1 MFIFQAEDGIR
12 DGHVT
17 GVQTCALPIS
27 VELADVAALPLV
39 PMIAVGYAVGA
50 RIVRTLSAE
59 TGAFRRGCYVQAA
72 AWILS
77 QSAGHG
83 PAPDAVRAAGRAREI
98 PVMALAVPQSAAP
111 LNAGAHGFRSPVGA
125 QYGTPPPGLHAVA
138 LCVLEPLRCG
148 APALGGTPL
157 PGGGTGRG
165 ASVEHAHGEQCCDL
179 R

>member
-83 PAPDAVRAAGRAREI
+83 PAPDAVRAAGRARAITELS
-98 PVMALAVPQSAAP
+98 LAVSLCAAP
-111 LNAGAHGFRSPVGA
+111 CEYCANEFR
-125 QYGTPPPGLHAVA
+125 
-138 LCVLEPLRCG
+138 
-148 APALGGTPL
+148 
-157 PGGGTGRG
+157 
-165 ASVEHAHGEQCCDL
+165 
-179 R
+179 

>member
-1 MFIFQAEDGIR
+1 
-12 DGHVT
+12 
-17 GVQTCALPIS
+17 
-27 VELADVAALPLV
+27 
-39 PMIAVGYAVGA
+39 MIAVGYAVGA

-59 TGAFRRGCYVQAA
+59 PGAYRRGCYVQAA

-77 QSAGHG
+77 QCAGRG

-98 PVMALAVPQSAAP
+98 PVRALAVPECAARWS
-111 LNAGAHGFRSPVGA
+111 AGAHGVRSRVGA
-125 QYGTPPPGLHAVA
+125 QSGPPRPGLHAVA